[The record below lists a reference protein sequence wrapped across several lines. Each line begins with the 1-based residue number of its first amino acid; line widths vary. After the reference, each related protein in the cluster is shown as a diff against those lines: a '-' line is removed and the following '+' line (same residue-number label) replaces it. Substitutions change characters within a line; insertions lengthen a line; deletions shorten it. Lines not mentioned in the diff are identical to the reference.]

1 MFTSCTPRSVPDALP
16 IGEPAPVASVEAPR
30 DEFARSID
38 RRRRRGP
45 RGPVMVPGHSGD
57 QCPGRRVRD
66 RLYHVREYRSLLAAK
81 IACGVG
87 AAVGPLPARRPH
99 LRLIL
104 YTQVEGAKGGQQ
116 PITTLRSRV
125 DRKSV
130 V

>member
-1 MFTSCTPRSVPDALP
+1 M
-16 IGEPAPVASVEAPR
+16 
-30 DEFARSID
+30 SID
-38 RRRRRGP
+38 SRRRRVPLR
-45 RGPVMVPGHSGD
+45 PVIVPDHIGD
-57 QCPGRRVRD
+57 PCPERRLRD
-66 RLYHVREYRSLLAAK
+66 RSYHVREYRSLLAAK

-125 DRKSV
+125 AATFGLLADRKSTRLNSSH
-130 V
+130 